1 MRARAVVATC
11 SVVAVAALSG
21 SAHAGEPG
29 PAVAASGGLAY
40 TDARTFRPTVPGTR
54 AAVVDGVAY
63 APADAPLAV
72 RRIVWAGNRVAGLPY
87 RYGGGHGRGFADTA
101 YDCSGSVS
109 FALRGARL
117 LRAPLDSSA
126 LASWGERGGGTWVT
140 VYANAGHAY
149 LHVAGIRLDTSA
161 ADDPGGLRGPRWRP
175 GRTAHRG
182 YRARH
187 PEGL

>member
-1 MRARAVVATC
+1 
-11 SVVAVAALSG
+11 
-21 SAHAGEPG
+21 
-29 PAVAASGGLAY
+29 
-40 TDARTFRPTVPGTR
+40 
-54 AAVVDGVAY
+54 
-63 APADAPLAV
+63 V
-72 RRIVWAGNRVAGLPY
+72 RRIVWAGNRIAGLPY
-87 RYGGGHGRGFADTA
+87 RYGGGHVRGFADTA

-117 LRAPLDSSA
+117 LRLPLDSSA
-126 LASWGERGGGTWVT
+126 LAAWGERGTGAWVT

-149 LHVAGIRLDTSA
+149 LEVGGIRLDTSA

-175 GRTAHRG
+175 ERTAHRG

>member
-1 MRARAVVATC
+1 MACGVVAMAVVA
-11 SVVAVAALSG
+11 APAA
-21 SAHAGEPG
+21 ATEPG

-40 TDARTFRPTVPGTR
+40 TGAASFRPTVPGSR
-54 AAVVDGVAY
+54 AAIAHGVAY

-72 RRIVWAGNRVAGLPY
+72 KRIVWAGNRIAGLPY
-87 RYGGGHGRGFADTA
+87 RYGGGHVRGFRDTA

-117 LRAPLDSSA
+117 IRTPLDSSA
-126 LASWGERGGGTWVT
+126 LAVWGERGSGAWVT
-140 VYANAGHAY
+140 IYANAGHAY
-149 LHVAGIRLDTSA
+149 LEVAGIRLDTSA